1 MLYIPWGNASL
12 SGLRWVSLQ
21 IANGVLLTIV
31 CCHFHGNL
39 GVGIS
44 NICYKIS
51 NICYSSQFPFWS
63 NLSAKKFDIELPLH
77 NLGRLRVMDV
87 LVGIQIIG
95 RAFGKLQR

>member
-1 MLYIPWGNASL
+1 MPVLVVFAG
-12 SGLRWVSLQ
+12 VSLQ
-21 IANGVLLTIV
+21 IANGVLTKV

-44 NICYKIS
+44 NICCI
-51 NICYSSQFPFWS
+51 SQFPFWS

-77 NLGRLRVMDV
+77 NLERLRVMDV